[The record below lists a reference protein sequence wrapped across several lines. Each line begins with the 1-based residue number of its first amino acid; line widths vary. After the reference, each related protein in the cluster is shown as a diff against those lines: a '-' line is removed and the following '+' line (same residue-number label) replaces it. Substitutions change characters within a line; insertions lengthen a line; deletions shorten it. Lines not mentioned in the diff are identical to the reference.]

1 MNTKINLSKP
11 LYKIDQTALEKD
23 MILAK
28 EKHLARYAIRRRIV
42 FFMDGYRYAAKAV
55 KKRWDLDIIFFEAG
69 HELVKPIYFIEKFNE
84 DAAVLWIEKLN
95 KDEGFADKLI
105 GELKN
110 IIEVAK
116 GLVRAVPERHLKPD
130 EIREMIVELL
140 GDLPRIELFAR
151 QTFKGWDCWG
161 NETKK
166 FNKESKNGI

>member
-130 EIREMIVELL
+130 EIRDLL
-140 GDLPRIELFAR
+140 LAHLSWWIKYFEVGFLWFSLENIREKI
-151 QTFKGWDCWG
+151 
-161 NETKK
+161 NEEIRATWKK
-166 FNKESKNGI
+166 N